1 MKQPKPIPEILQ
13 SIRPGDTIYT
23 ILRHVSPSGMTRWI
37 APVIYQNGDPRYLS
51 YAIAETGLYPYDRNR
66 DALKVSGCGMDMG
79 FDVVYNLGR
88 TLFPDGFGLPIESVP
103 DVPGYP
109 PQLRI
114 GLLWKR
120 PQSKEQAAKYIADGV
135 TFKRGRNG
143 DTSGWDSDGGY
154 ALVQR
159 WL

>member
-37 APVIYQNGDPRYLS
+37 TPIIYQSGDPRYLS
-51 YAIAETGLYPYDRNR
+51 YAISETGLYPFDRNR

-79 FDVVYNLGR
+79 FDLVYNLGR
-88 TLFPDGFGLPIESVP
+88 ILFPDGFGLPVVTP
-103 DVPGYP
+103 TWDHMAM
-109 PQLRI
+109 QDQ
-114 GLLWKR
+114 R
-120 PQSKEQAAKYIADGV
+120 PLTKDIARKLEAAGCV
-135 TFKRGRNG
+135 FKRGRNG

>member
-51 YAIAETGLYPYDRNR
+51 YAIAETGLYTLDRNR
-66 DALKVSGCGMDMG
+66 DALKVTGCGMDMG

-88 TLFPDGFGLPIESVP
+88 ILFPDGFGLPIDHVP
-103 DVPGYP
+103 ATEGAWMA
-109 PQLRI
+109 I
-114 GLLWKR
+114 HGTR
-120 PQSKEQAAKYIADGV
+120 PQSKEHAADCLTRSF